1 MPNSE
6 KTNNMK
12 TLILSIIL
20 VFAAAAEVLAQGTVG
35 LENNNGNGVVTLF
48 SANGLLAQ
56 PGTYKVELLWW
67 DGSSFVQ
74 EGPVYQSSA
83 TNGDGPGYF
92 VGETITVPTYS
103 ATGTFIV
110 QAWTGN
116 FASYAAAYAAGSNV
130 LTGQTVAFTNAEG
143 DTALLTPPVP
153 LSGATNSGWDGN
165 IILVPRSAGPVTIT
179 TQPASTLVNAFDTAT
194 FSVSAS
200 SLGTYPISYQWSF
213 NGANIA
219 GATSSVLTISNV
231 TQANLGNYSVLTGN
245 PYFPTE
251 SSNAVLSMYP
261 FLVAPFAGA
270 IVYHGGTSAISVGV
284 WGSEPL
290 SYQWWFNGDP
300 INNATNQTL
309 SFTNIQFTNAGLYSI
324 VVTNPFGSVT
334 NTPEQLVVNPA
345 SVSIGLSP
353 TIIVSGIA
361 GRNYIIQRVADLAN
375 TNSWVTVTNL
385 TLSAPVQTWTDTSLD
400 ASLPGNPTQFYQVL
414 PGQ

>member
-1 MPNSE
+1 
-6 KTNNMK
+6 MK

-20 VFAAAAEVLAQGTVG
+20 AFTAAAEVLAQGTVD
-35 LENNNGNGVVTLF
+35 LENNDGNGAVTLF
-48 SANGLLAQ
+48 SANGPLAQ
-56 PGTYKVELLWW
+56 PGTYKVALLWW

-74 EGPVYQSSA
+74 EGAVYQSSA
-83 TNGDGPGYF
+83 ANGDGPGYF
-92 VGETITVPTYS
+92 TGETINVPTYS
-103 ATGTFIV
+103 AEGTFIV

-130 LTGQTVAFTNAEG
+130 LTGQTAAFTNAEG
-143 DTALLTPPVP
+143 DTATLSPPVP

-165 IILVPRSAGPVTIT
+165 IILVPKSAGPVTIT
-179 TQPASTLVNAFDTAT
+179 TQPASTLVNAYDTAS

-200 SLGTYPISYQWSF
+200 SVGTYPISYQWSF

-231 TQANLGNYSVLTGN
+231 TQANLGNYSVSAGN

-261 FLVAPFAGA
+261 FLAAPFPGA
-270 IVYHGGTSAISVGV
+270 IVFTGGTSTISVGV
-284 WGSEPL
+284 WGSGPL
-290 SYQWWFNGDP
+290 SYQWWFNGNPVD
-300 INNATNQTL
+300 NATDQTL
-309 SFTNIQFTNAGLYSI
+309 TLTNIQSTNAGLYS
-324 VVTNPFGSVT
+324 VVVANPFGSVT

-345 SVSIGLSP
+345 NVSIGLSP
-353 TIIVSGIA
+353 TLIVSGIA
-361 GRNYIIQRVADLAN
+361 GGNYIIQRVADLGN

-385 TLSAPVQTWTDTSLD
+385 TLSAPVQNWTDTSLD
-400 ASLPGNPTQFYQVL
+400 ASLSENPRQFYRIL